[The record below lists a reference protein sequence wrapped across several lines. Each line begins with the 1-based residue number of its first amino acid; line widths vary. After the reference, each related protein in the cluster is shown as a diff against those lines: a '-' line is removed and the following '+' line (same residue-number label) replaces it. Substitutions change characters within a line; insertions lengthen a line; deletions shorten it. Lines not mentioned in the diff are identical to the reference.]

1 MKSGEII
8 RFSSSNLMHRG
19 LRSWLTV
26 LGIVIGVAAVV
37 SIISIGTGTQDIITN
52 QLSGLGADILTI
64 TPGYDRAVM
73 TGNIGNHGGFS
84 QLSSSSSNLTV
95 RDIQTIKTVSG
106 VKNVNGM
113 VSGRAEAAYMSQ
125 TSTVTVTGVDP
136 AAWKEMATFDLDSGR
151 FLTQSD
157 TSSVVIGYRIANSMF
172 KQALTLNSQIS
183 IEGKSFKV
191 VGIIEES
198 GGMSSTDSAVFM
210 TNSMAWSILEDSTI
224 DQYNSIQVQISDED
238 KVNETATAIESKL
251 LILRHVTSDTKD
263 FTITSMQTIQETIS
277 SITNTLEVFL
287 VGIAAISLLVGAIGI
302 ANTMFMS
309 VLERTKQIGVL
320 KSLGATNFEIA
331 QMFVA
336 ESSMLGLIG
345 GLLGLFL
352 GFIASGVVSEAGS
365 GMMSMGA
372 MRVSGSIT
380 SITPDLIIFSLLFS
394 VIIGA
399 LSGFLPARRAAK
411 LQPVEALRYE

>member
-37 SIISIGTGTQDIITN
+37 SIISIGTGTQEIITS

-64 TPGYDRAVM
+64 SPGSGRAVM
-73 TGNIGNHGGFS
+73 MGGGMGGGFA
-84 QLSSSSSNLTV
+84 QSSSSANLTI
-95 RDIQTIKTVSG
+95 RDVQTIKTVSG
-106 VKNVNGM
+106 VKSVNGM
-113 VSGRAEAAYMSQ
+113 VSGRADAIYMSQ
-125 TSTVTVTGVDP
+125 TSGVTITGVDP
-136 AAWKEMATFDLDSGR
+136 TAWKDMATFDLDSGR

-157 TSSVVIGYRIANSMF
+157 TNSVVIGYRIANSMF
-172 KQALTLNSQIS
+172 KQPLTLNSQIS

-198 GGMSSTDSAVFM
+198 GGMSTTDSAVFM
-210 TNSMAWSILEDSTI
+210 TNTMAWSILEDSTV

-251 LILRHVTSDTKD
+251 MILRHVTSDNKD
-263 FTITSMQTIQETIS
+263 FTVTSMQTIQETIS

-380 SITPDLIIFSLLFS
+380 SITPDLIIFALLFS